1 MKHFSTNPKYNAVA
15 NSIYSDLLTMCDTEK
30 ESRNEIARYRKEFG
44 REPDY
49 NIAKYGNLL
58 IYYYQVR
65 QMFINCGYSEK
76 HLKRFSDS
84 RIWEMYLYR
93 VGEVVRAAF

>member
-1 MKHFSTNPKYNAVA
+1 MKQFSTNSKYNATL
-15 NSIYSDLLTMCDTEK
+15 NEIYSDLLTMCDTET
-30 ESRNEIARYRKEFG
+30 ESRNEIARYRKEFKS
-44 REPDY
+44 EPDY

-58 IYYYQVR
+58 IYYSDVR
-65 QMFINCGYSEK
+65 EMFVNCGYSEK